1 VAAGGT
7 PIRRY
12 VLALTPA
19 GAGIEAAVAAAS
31 VPPLGGGT
39 GSHGS
44 EAAHA
49 FTVAGMCVVSVETG
63 QPRKRRN
70 DSATGRNNVA
80 TAGRY
85 RYRGLHD
92 ALTQH
97 YRTRIV
103 AAAAVRDAGH
113 APEQGGFR
121 VGRESRQTEAAKG
134 EQDPGSGFL
143 LS

>member
-1 VAAGGT
+1 MGTRVAAAGT

-49 FTVAGMCVVSVETG
+49 FTVAGMCVSSVELG
-63 QPRKRRN
+63 
-70 DSATGRNNVA
+70 SASAGVSHV
-80 TAGRY
+80 TARPV
-85 RYRGLHD
+85 RGS
-92 ALTQH
+92 
-97 YRTRIV
+97 
-103 AAAAVRDAGH
+103 AGTT
-113 APEQGGFR
+113 APPEEITLPLPG
-121 VGRESRQTEAAKG
+121 VTVTVVYMTHSPSITGRESWQQPRYAMLGMLPSKG
-134 EQDPGSGFL
+134 ASV
-143 LS
+143 